1 MHFKI
6 KRTLENK
13 TPIPAKTLM
22 EFHCGFRRVQIKPAF
37 GIETNPGAATEKY
50 KYSRYLRDDMP

>member
-1 MHFKI
+1 
-6 KRTLENK
+6 
-13 TPIPAKTLM
+13 M